1 MGYFDLLADLGF
13 MVLCRKNGLGTTS
26 MFAIRQDDFDLFDNG
41 VTGGHQFL
49 DIAGLLTLPEWRVVD
64 FVGDDAAKGARLLY
78 EKLTYTGHYAGY
90 DERINGYG
98 VGPEFLIG
106 FEHRHESERYQA
118 VEDAHAPPPELVE
131 NLNLSEGCE

>member
-78 EKLTYTGHYAGY
+78 EKLTYTGQYAGY
-90 DERINGYG
+90 DERKSYG
-98 VGPEFLIG
+98 MGPEFLIG
-106 FEHRHESERYQA
+106 FEHRPESERFQA
-118 VEDAHAPPPELVE
+118 VEDAPAPPPELVE
-131 NLNLSEGCE
+131 NLNLQDG

>member
-1 MGYFDLLADLGF
+1 MGYFDKLAALNF
-13 MVLCRKNGLGTTS
+13 MVICRRNGLGTTT
-26 MFAIRQDDFDLFDNG
+26 MFAVTQDELNMDIDWNIN
-41 VTGGHQFL
+41 TFL
-49 DIAGLLTLPEWRVVD
+49 DSLPEWRLVD
-64 FVGDDAAKGARLLY
+64 FVGDDAAEGARLLY

-118 VEDAHAPPPELVE
+118 VEDAPAPPPELVE
-131 NLNLSEGCE
+131 NLNLSEGGE